1 MVNNYIDLV
10 PWDQLQWNQLP
21 RHQLSRDQFLQNRLL
36 TVSSLATSS
45 HMYEKACSVK
55 QINMLDTDPGT
66 IRGLWL
72 HVGGSSKI
80 QTLRHMT
87 QVLLKLRFTAM
98 ERLSGYLKLV
108 FFTYKCASILLT
120 SIYIT
125 QRVLAT
131 PTLIG
136 TWSMNIINIW
146 ILLEPLTLSH
156 MKRWFKRYQYH

>member
-1 MVNNYIDLV
+1 MVNYIDLV
-10 PWDQLQWNQLP
+10 PQDQLQWNQLP
-21 RHQLSRDQFLQNRLL
+21 CHQLSRDQFLQNRLL

-45 HMYEKACSVK
+45 HMFEKACSVK

-66 IRGLWL
+66 ICALWL

-98 ERLSGYLKLV
+98 ERLRLLKLV
-108 FFTYKCASILLT
+108 FFTYKCTGILLS

-156 MKRWFKRYQYH
+156 MKRWFIRYQYH